1 MGTELDVEQRRNK
14 ILELLSTQGKVKVS
28 FLSKTFGVSE
38 VSIRSDLA
46 ALEEMGLLSRVH
58 GGAIGASNSYYGMS
72 FSQRKKT
79 NRQEKQAIANKACEY
94 VEENETVMINSGT
107 TSLLFYRALTAKFKN
122 LTFVTNSIA
131 IALESHGNVILLGG
145 KINGEYQFTYGA
157 DTRSQIEN
165 YHADKVFLSVDG
177 ITASDGFSSYYEED
191 VDILRVM
198 IENSAQTYVLADY
211 TKIGRN
217 AFVKVDGADRI
228 DCLVTNEK
236 PDPELEKLK
245 KLGVRIEFA

>member
-14 ILELLSTQGKVKVS
+14 ILELLSTQGKVRVS

-107 TSLLFYRALTAKFKN
+107 TSLLF
-122 LTFVTNSIA
+122 
-131 IALESHGNVILLGG
+131 
-145 KINGEYQFTYGA
+145 
-157 DTRSQIEN
+157 
-165 YHADKVFLSVDG
+165 
-177 ITASDGFSSYYEED
+177 
-191 VDILRVM
+191 
-198 IENSAQTYVLADY
+198 
-211 TKIGRN
+211 
-217 AFVKVDGADRI
+217 
-228 DCLVTNEK
+228 
-236 PDPELEKLK
+236 
-245 KLGVRIEFA
+245 